1 MNKVN
6 YADGDMVVVD
16 SLDAFR
22 QMEQADEGMILSM
35 IVVAGRLRLTF
46 GGRPIEV
53 GKSDILIC
61 PPRSVLADFRRSRGF
76 HGLLFGM
83 SYAKFQKTVGAS
95 GGRLW
100 SVMMYAME
108 HPVFHMNSAE
118 MSIASHFFFLFEEKL
133 AGLRDYYYKE
143 VMQSLMTAAFYEV
156 SIIVERNMKYGR
168 GALFQQKDLVF
179 RRFLELLTVSEGRRG
194 SVADYARQLCITPKY
209 LSAAVKQASGKTAM
223 EWIHGY
229 MLDAISH
236 ELRFSDRSIKE
247 IAVGFGFNN
256 LSTFGKFVREHLGQS
271 PRAYRVL
278 FPQDGD
284 VGVGGFHDVPGEH
297 GAVEAVGQDGL

>member
-1 MNKVN
+1 MSKVN

-118 MSIASHFFFLFEEKL
+118 MSIASHFFYLFEEKL

-168 GALFQQKDLVF
+168 GALFRQKDLVF
-179 RRFLELLTVSEGRRG
+179 RRFLELLAVSEGRRG

-284 VGVGGFHDVPGEH
+284 MGVGGFHDVPGEH

>member
-118 MSIASHFFFLFEEKL
+118 MSIASHFFYLFEEKL

>member
-1 MNKVN
+1 MNNVN

-22 QMEQADEGMILSM
+22 QTSHALEGMILSM
-35 IVVAGRLRLTF
+35 IVVSGRLRLSF
-46 GGRPIEV
+46 GDKPIEV

-61 PPRSVLADFRRSRGF
+61 PPRSVLSRFRPSKDF

-83 SYAKFQKTVGAS
+83 SYTKFQKTVGAS

-108 HPVFHMNSAE
+108 HPVFHMNQAE
-118 MSIASHFFFLFEEKL
+118 MSIASHFFYLFEEKL
-133 AGLRDYYYKE
+133 AGPRDYYYKE

-156 SIIVERNMKYGR
+156 SIIVERKMKYGR
-168 GALFQQKDLVF
+168 SALFQQKDLVF
-179 RRFLELLTVSEGRRG
+179 RRFLELLAVSEGRRA

-209 LSAAVKQASGKTAM
+209 LSAAVKQASGRTAM
-223 EWIHGY
+223 AWIHDY

-247 IAVGFGFNN
+247 ISVGFGFTN
-256 LSTFGKFVREHLGQS
+256 LSTFGKFVRARLGSS
-271 PRAYRVL
+271 PRSFRKSAL
-278 FPQDGD
+278 G
-284 VGVGGFHDVPGEH
+284 
-297 GAVEAVGQDGL
+297 

>member
-118 MSIASHFFFLFEEKL
+118 MSIASHFFYLFEEKL

-168 GALFQQKDLVF
+168 GVLFQQKDLVF

>member
-1 MNKVN
+1 MNSVN

-22 QMEQADEGMILSM
+22 QMEQADGSMILSM
-35 IVVAGRLRLTF
+35 IVVSGRLRLTF
-46 GGRPIEV
+46 GGTPIEV

-61 PPRSVLADFRRSRGF
+61 PPRSVLADFHRSKNF

-83 SYAKFQKTVGAS
+83 SYPKFQKTVGAS

-108 HPVFHMNSAE
+108 HPVFHMNEAE
-118 MSIASHFFFLFEEKL
+118 MSIASHFFYLFEEKL

-223 EWIHGY
+223 AWIHGY
-229 MLDAISH
+229 MVDAISH

-247 IAVGFGFNN
+247 ISVGFGFNN
-256 LSTFGKFVREHLGQS
+256 LSTFGKFVREHIGQS
-271 PRAYRVL
+271 PRAFRR
-278 FPQDGD
+278 GSA
-284 VGVGGFHDVPGEH
+284 E
-297 GAVEAVGQDGL
+297 

>member
-1 MNKVN
+1 MNNVN
-6 YADGDMVVVD
+6 YTDGDMVVVD

-22 QMEQADEGMILSM
+22 QAEHADESMILSM
-35 IVVAGRLRLTF
+35 IVVSGRLRLIF
-46 GGRPIEV
+46 GGSPIEV

-61 PPRSVLADFRRSRGF
+61 PPRSVLADFRPSKGF

-108 HPVFHMNSAE
+108 HPVIHMNAAE
-118 MSIASHFFFLFEEKL
+118 MSIASHLFYLFEEKL
-133 AGLRDYYYKE
+133 SGLRDYYYKE

-168 GALFQQKDLVF
+168 SSLFQQKDLVF

-194 SVADYARQLCITPKY
+194 SVAEYARQLCITPKY
-209 LSAAVKQASGKTAM
+209 LSSAVKQASGKTAM
-223 EWIHGY
+223 AWIHEY
-229 MLDAISH
+229 MLDAIAH

-256 LSTFGKFVREHLGQS
+256 LSTFGKFVREHLGAS
-271 PRAYRVL
+271 PRAYRL
-278 FPQDGD
+278 R
-284 VGVGGFHDVPGEH
+284 
-297 GAVEAVGQDGL
+297 

>member
-1 MNKVN
+1 MNKIS
-6 YADGDMVVVD
+6 YADGDMVVVN

-22 QMEQADEGMILSM
+22 EAEQADAGMIMSM
-35 IVVAGRLRLTF
+35 IVVSGRLRLTF
-46 GGRPIEV
+46 GSRPVEV

-61 PPRSVLADFRRSRGF
+61 PPRSVLGGFRPSKNF

-83 SYAKFQKTVGAS
+83 SYPKFQKTVGAS

-108 HPVFHMNSAE
+108 HPVFHMTDAE
-118 MSIASHFFFLFEEKL
+118 MRIGSHFFYLFEEKL
-133 AGLRDYYYKE
+133 SGLRDYYYKE
-143 VMQSLMTAAFYEV
+143 VMESLMTAAFYEV

-179 RRFLELLTVSEGRRG
+179 RRFLELLTVSEGRKG

-209 LSAAVKQASGKTAM
+209 LSFAVKQASGKTAM
-223 EWIHGY
+223 EWIHGH
-229 MLDAISH
+229 MLDAIAH

-256 LSTFGKFVREHLGQS
+256 LSTFGKFVREHLGAS
-271 PRAYRVL
+271 PRAYRR
-278 FPQDGD
+278 
-284 VGVGGFHDVPGEH
+284 EIS
-297 GAVEAVGQDGL
+297 

>member
-1 MNKVN
+1 MNSVN

-16 SLDAFR
+16 SLDAFLHTDH
-22 QMEQADEGMILSM
+22 ALEGMILSM
-35 IVVAGRLRLTF
+35 IVVSGRLRLSF
-46 GGRPIEV
+46 GGKPIEV

-61 PPRSVLADFRRSRGF
+61 PPRSVLAGFRPSKDF

-83 SYAKFQKTVGAS
+83 SYTKFQKTVGAS

-108 HPVFHMNSAE
+108 HPVFHMNQAE
-118 MSIASHFFFLFEEKL
+118 MSIASHFFYLFEEKL
-133 AGLRDYYYKE
+133 AGSRDYYYKE

-168 GALFQQKDLVF
+168 SALFQQKDLIF
-179 RRFLELLTVSEGRRG
+179 RRFLELLAVSEGQRR
-194 SVADYARQLCITPKY
+194 SVAYYARQLCITPKY
-209 LSAAVKQASGKTAM
+209 LSAAVKQASGRTAM
-223 EWIHGY
+223 AWIHSH

-247 IAVGFGFNN
+247 IAVGFGFTN
-256 LSTFGKFVREHLGQS
+256 LSTFGKFVRSRLGSS
-271 PRAYRVL
+271 PRSYRKSAL
-278 FPQDGD
+278 
-284 VGVGGFHDVPGEH
+284 E
-297 GAVEAVGQDGL
+297 

>member
-1 MNKVN
+1 MNNVN

-22 QMEQADEGMILSM
+22 QMEQADESMILSM
-35 IVVAGRLRLTF
+35 IVVSGRLRLSF
-46 GGRPIEV
+46 GGKPIEV

-61 PPRSVLADFRRSRGF
+61 PPRSVLADFRRSKGF

-108 HPVFHMNSAE
+108 HPVIHMNDAE
-118 MSIASHFFFLFEEKL
+118 MSIASHLFYLFEEKL
-133 AGLRDYYYKE
+133 TGLRDYYYKE

-168 GALFQQKDLVF
+168 SALFQQKDLVF

-194 SVADYARQLCITPKY
+194 SVADYARQLCISPKY

-271 PRAYRVL
+271 PRAYRR
-278 FPQDGD
+278 
-284 VGVGGFHDVPGEH
+284 
-297 GAVEAVGQDGL
+297 GALT